1 MSRIESRPRARE
13 QRTVCIQSWRHR
25 QRKEHASLRECAS
38 PAGLAR
44 VAIFCVLGF
53 MFLPHSGALEAQLL
67 EQSSLTFQDRDPEF
81 RLTLDHLAQ
90 DLRWMG
96 LAPRQVT
103 WSPDGSWVY
112 FRWRED
118 PEPEQHPD
126 TDPWYAVDRAG
137 TEVRRVDDREAALI
151 PAGPVRWSLD
161 RAAATWARDGTLFV
175 WTEGEGTRPAFTSG
189 DGLGNVRMASDG
201 SRVTFSLQPSGP
213 NADLWELEVDGLR
226 ARQLVRMVA
235 EEDDEPPTE
244 AARWLR
250 DQQVELLET
259 IRRDQRREA
268 TADSARRALRA
279 EPVLEIPL
287 GEKVRAHDLQ
297 LSPDRRWVT
306 FRWEEE
312 PASDRGTSYM
322 DFVHESGYATELEAR
337 PKVGE
342 PLSRH
347 RLGIVAWEPGVPAD
361 SVEVTWVES
370 EAEGETIAHGPYWNP
385 RGTAGVVQILSMDHK
400 ERWISL
406 VEPESGQTTVLDH
419 QEAEAWIGGPLVGGR
434 WSPGWLQWLPDGE
447 RFAFVSEATGWAMLH
462 LSDLEGNVER
472 LTDGEWEVRGA
483 ELSPDG
489 GTWYLS
495 TSREHPGEEQF
506 YHLPARGGELE
517 RITPEEGTYGAVV
530 SPDGRRVATT
540 FESHRFMPDLYLL
553 DNGSGAEKLRITK
566 SGSDDYYRIPWV
578 ASEIRRHD
586 DPAGEDAWVEIY
598 EAPPEANGAAVLYA
612 HGCGEC
618 AQGVVKGWSRVSHRV
633 YGNYLYQQGYTFAN
647 LDYRGS
653 WGYGHANR
661 TYAYRQMGISD
672 VDSSLP
678 VLDIL
683 ARERGVDPG
692 RVGVYGGSYGG
703 FFTLMALLR
712 HPDRFAAGVAIY
724 PVADWAHYNH
734 GYTSRILNGAPY
746 EDEEAYRVSSPIYY
760 VDGPYRAGLQIQH
773 GLLDGNVQIQDVFR
787 LTQVMME
794 QDRDFDL
801 VVYPVEGHGWS
812 EEPTRRDSFRRMTRW
827 WDAHL
832 LDGAGTADH

>member
-1 MSRIESRPRARE
+1 MTRAELSPTAPIRAL
-13 QRTVCIQSWRHR
+13 VSIQKWV
-25 QRKEHASLRECAS
+25 QT
-38 PAGLAR
+38 
-44 VAIFCVLGF
+44 
-53 MFLPHSGALEAQLL
+53 LPHALSALVLTGFIAAGAATLAFPHAVGGQLL
-67 EQSSLTFQDRDPEF
+67 EQSPLTFEDRDPSF
-81 RLTLDHLAQ
+81 RITLDHLAE

-96 LAPRQVT
+96 VPPRQLT
-103 WSPDGSWVY
+103 WDPGGDWLY

-126 TDPWYAVDRAG
+126 TDPWYAVNRQG
-137 TEVRRVDDREAALI
+137 TDVRRVDAEEAALI
-151 PAGPVRWSLD
+151 PAGSTSWSAD
-161 RAAATWARDGTLFV
+161 RRVAAWSRDGTLFV
-175 WTEGEGTRPAFTSG
+175 WTAAQGTRPAFTAD
-189 DGLGNVRMASDG
+189 DGLGNVRTAASGD
-201 SRVTFSLQPSGP
+201 RVTFSVTPSGRD
-213 NADLWELEVDGLR
+213 ADLWEVEVEGFR
-226 ARQLVRMVA
+226 ARRLVRMVA
-235 EEDDEPPTE
+235 EEDEEPPTE
-244 AARWLR
+244 AARWLH
-250 DQQVELLET
+250 DQQRELLET
-259 IRRDQRREA
+259 VRRDERRRA
-268 TADSARRALRA
+268 AADSVRRSLRA

-287 GEKVRAHDLQ
+287 GERVRAHDLQ
-297 LSPDRRWVT
+297 VSPDGAWVT

-312 PASDRGTSYM
+312 PSTDRRTSYM
-322 DFVHESGYATELEAR
+322 DFVHESGYATELRAR

-347 RLGIVAWEPGVPAD
+347 RMGIVAYEPGLPAD
-361 SVEVTWVES
+361 SVVVTWVEAPTEK
-370 EAEGETIAHGPYWNP
+370 EAIVHGPYWNP
-385 RGTAGVVQILSMDHK
+385 QGTAAVVQILSMDHK
-400 ERWISL
+400 ERWIAGLDPS
-406 VEPESGQTTVLDH
+406 SGQVQVLDH

-434 WSPGWLQWLPDGE
+434 WAPGWLEWLPEGDA
-447 RFAFVSEATGWAMLH
+447 FAFVSEATGWAMLH
-462 LSDLEGNVER
+462 LAALDGNVER
-472 LTDGEWEVRGA
+472 LTEGEWEVRGA

-489 GTWYLS
+489 RRWHLT

-506 YHLPARGGELE
+506 YHLPVRGGELV

-540 FESHRFMPDLYLL
+540 FESDRFMPDLYVLE
-553 DNGSGAEKLRITK
+553 NRPGADKARITK
-566 SGSDDYYRIPWV
+566 SGTDDYFRIPWV
-578 ASEIRRHD
+578 ATEIRRHD

-598 EAPPEANGAAVLYA
+598 DTPDDANRAAVLYA

-618 AQGVVKGWSRVSHRV
+618 AQGVVKAWSRVSHRL
-633 YGNYLYQQGYTFAN
+633 YGNYLYQRGYTFAN

-683 ARERGVDPG
+683 AGERGVDPG
-692 RVGVYGGSYGG
+692 RIGVYGGSYGG
-703 FFTLMALLR
+703 FFTLMSLLR

-760 VDGPYRAGLQIQH
+760 VDGPYREGLQIQH

-794 QDRDFDL
+794 HDRDFDL
-801 VVYPVEGHGWS
+801 VVYPVEAHGWS

-827 WDAHL
+827 WETHL
-832 LDGAGTADH
+832 LDDAMAADH